1 MTFAMAASD
10 LDKLRSVMAR
20 HPEAAEPLG
29 LFLAPTFKPSGYA
42 STPEC
47 CRTFGWTG
55 GDGVHF
61 SIAEIEVTDSPIVI
75 TVPMNFD
82 APNMVVGNSLREFLA
97 LGMTVG
103 YFSLEKLV
111 YEFEAGLTR
120 IAEGF
125 EFQGPARSAIE
136 DIRETFALELWNDAR
151 NRLAFLNAK
160 YAKALR

>member
-1 MTFAMAASD
+1 M
-10 LDKLRSVMAR
+10 
-20 HPEAAEPLG
+20 
-29 LFLAPTFKPSGYA
+29 
-42 STPEC
+42 
-47 CRTFGWTG
+47 
-55 GDGVHF
+55 HF